1 MSSLPQAWH
10 SIPVPIRNGTSTTPE
25 IQATGEEWDSH
36 LCYET
41 LPSKLPVYKPSTAKL
56 HIHPMKGILPSRDIS
71 KPSSSGPKNAD
82 STGIPKPLTTKLY
95 LDEIAKLRK
104 KLTKLETE
112 KSFLEAKLRKANE
125 ENMGNSKEI
134 EKLKFELKA
143 AQKEFLVHPQNYCH
157 FKGVLKEK
165 NTALNILDMCS
176 CKHRSKIPTK
186 FN

>member
-104 KLTKLETE
+104 
-112 KSFLEAKLRKANE
+112 
-125 ENMGNSKEI
+125 
-134 EKLKFELKA
+134 
-143 AQKEFLVHPQNYCH
+143 EFLVHPQNYCH